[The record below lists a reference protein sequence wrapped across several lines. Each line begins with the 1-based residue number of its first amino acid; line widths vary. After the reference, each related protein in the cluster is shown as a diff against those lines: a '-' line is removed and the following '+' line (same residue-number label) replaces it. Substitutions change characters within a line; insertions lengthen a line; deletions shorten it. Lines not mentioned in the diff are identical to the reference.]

1 MKCSTGGIHPNT
13 AIVDVI
19 DGSAL
24 MRSAAC
30 ALRSLNST
38 ITSTPLLS
46 AFCFQ

>member
-1 MKCSTGGIHPNT
+1 MECSTGGIHPNT

-24 MRSAAC
+24 MRRAAC

-38 ITSTPLLS
+38 IPSAPLLTVFS
-46 AFCFQ
+46 FH